1 MNLKTLQ
8 KNAARLEELR
18 ATRVELDGMV
28 SSLTEEANRLAS
40 SLENID
46 PRILLQ
52 VHPEGKHLPDKDA
65 EKLQRLN
72 ALKEKISLVP
82 GACANVERKAAV
94 LGDEL
99 ELSYQE
105 ACRECGADARAK
117 LDRELMAEIE
127 RNLPRCGGDGRRAA
141 LAAKSAL
148 EHCEL
153 AVWVGWFGAH
163 RTSGDIVGRITQLI
177 DAVRRFEAG
186 EPVRPSAGGKVDQA
200 EPQS

>member
-18 ATRVELDGMV
+18 ATHVELEGMV

-52 VHPEGKHLPDKDA
+52 VQPERKHLPDKDV

-82 GACANVERKAAV
+82 GARVNVERKAA
-94 LGDEL
+94 
-99 ELSYQE
+99 
-105 ACRECGADARAK
+105 
-117 LDRELMAEIE
+117 
-127 RNLPRCGGDGRRAA
+127 A
-141 LAAKSAL
+141 LAGLYKIMRGKGGPEAVESAW
-148 EHCEL
+148 
-153 AVWVGWFGAH
+153 A
-163 RTSGDIVGRITQLI
+163 D
-177 DAVRRFEAG
+177 DAG
-186 EPVRPSAGGKVDQA
+186 CMT
-200 EPQS
+200 